1 MNYKHI
7 LFATDLSDNC
17 SLAAKKV
24 REIANRTQSSLD
36 IIHVI
41 ENAPAAY
48 GGEFSVPIDLNLEQ
62 AIETAAREKLSKQAQ
77 ELDIPPQHQHIE
89 MGSVKHCVLELAK
102 KLNTDLIVVG
112 THGHHGLE
120 ALLGSRANA
129 ILHTAKCDVLAVRA
143 QK

>member
-24 REIANRTQSSLD
+24 REIANRTQASLD

-62 AIETAAREKLSKQAQ
+62 AIEAAAREKLSEQAQ

-89 MGSVKHCVLELAK
+89 MGSVKHYVLELAK
-102 KLNTDLIVVG
+102 KLNTDLIVVS

-129 ILHTAKCDVLAVRA
+129 ILHAAKCDVLAVRA